1 MSALLQMSDFQSV
14 HTQGGSNWPL
24 RGEKTTVW
32 EGGIDLTILFC
43 VSVGQVKIFWT
54 SVGYVPFFDY
64 FTCWSSGTRVPAF
77 LHSPL
82 LPNPGSSFPGLMHI
96 VSKMT
101 FDKPARLTI
110 VPVCRETVALSKM
123 IISKMHSTY
132 QHFWRLIGCC
142 VPSDRSSVYRSTGYL
157 PCFLPLEC
165 HLICSTK
172 WSYPFKSW
180 DEKILYFHNIALSE
194 AFLNS
199 PLALW
204 MECLFGVHSWRD
216 SLPLQGTI

>member
-1 MSALLQMSDFQSV
+1 MSALLKISDFQPVS
-14 HTQGGSNWPL
+14 TQGGSNWPL

-123 IISKMHSTY
+123 IINKMHSTCR
-132 QHFWRLIGCC
+132 HFWRLRGCC
-142 VPSDRSSVYRSTGYL
+142 IQVDWLPTLLSATGMSSNLFNQVKLS
-157 PCFLPLEC
+157 
-165 HLICSTK
+165 
-172 WSYPFKSW
+172 FKILRW
-180 DEKILYFHNIALSE
+180 KNFILYFFNIALSE

-216 SLPLQGTI
+216 SLPLQGII

>member
-1 MSALLQMSDFQSV
+1 MSALLQISDFQSV
-14 HTQGGSNWPL
+14 PTQGGSNWPL

-172 WSYPFKSW
+172 WSYPLKSL
-180 DEKILYFHNIALSE
+180 DEKMLF
-194 AFLNS
+194 FTS
-199 PLALW
+199 PTSP
-204 MECLFGVHSWRD
+204 CLKPFWTV
-216 SLPLQGTI
+216 L